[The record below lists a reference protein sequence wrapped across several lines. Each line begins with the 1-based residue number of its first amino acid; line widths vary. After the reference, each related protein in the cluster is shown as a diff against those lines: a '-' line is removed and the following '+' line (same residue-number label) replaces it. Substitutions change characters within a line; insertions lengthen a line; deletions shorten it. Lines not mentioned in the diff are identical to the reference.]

1 MKCEKCKVQ
10 MRVNESDE
18 PACCKWFMDNVV
30 IGGKSVEDCDVYE
43 PIDDGIH
50 GYGIR

>member
-30 IGGKSVEDCDVYE
+30 IGGKSVEACDVYE
-43 PIDDGIH
+43 PIDDGKA
-50 GYGIR
+50 